1 MPVPPD
7 SAAPAEAC
15 YGRRMEDTSARSRLA
30 VPAIE
35 AARLLLGSVL
45 THDDGGEPVSVRVTE
60 VEAYLGEEDPG
71 SHAFRGR
78 TARNNTM
85 FGPAGHLYV
94 YFTYGM
100 HYCANVVC
108 GEEGQATG
116 LLLRGGEIV
125 GGIETARERRRRPRT
140 DLDLAR
146 GPARLAQALGIN
158 RALDGADVFAAPLH
172 LELPQSPV
180 PQALVSSGP
189 RVGVSGPGGSG
200 EYPWRFWLTG
210 DPTVSKYRPAAARAG
225 RGSGTSGGSAAV
237 GAGAVS
243 RNASS

>member
-1 MPVPPD
+1 
-7 SAAPAEAC
+7 
-15 YGRRMEDTSARSRLA
+15 MEDKSERSRLA
-30 VPAIE
+30 VPATE

-45 THDDGGEPVSVRVTE
+45 THDDGREPVSVRVTE
-60 VEAYLGEEDPG
+60 VEAYMGDVDPG

-108 GEEGQATG
+108 GEDGHATG
-116 LLLRGGEIV
+116 LLLRAGEIV
-125 GGIETARERRRRPRT
+125 GGVETARERRNNPRT

-158 RALDGADVFAAPLH
+158 RDLDGADVFAAPLR
-172 LELPQSPV
+172 LELPAEPV
-180 PQALVSSGP
+180 PAGEVSSGP
-189 RVGVSGPGGSG
+189 RVGVSGPGGTV
-200 EYPWRFWLTG
+200 EYPWRYWLTG
-210 DPTVSKYRPAAARAG
+210 EPTVSKYRPAQPKRRPA
-225 RGSGTSGGSAAV
+225 
-237 GAGAVS
+237 AGATA
-243 RNASS
+243 R

>member
-1 MPVPPD
+1 
-7 SAAPAEAC
+7 
-15 YGRRMEDTSARSRLA
+15 MEDTSARSRLA
-30 VPAIE
+30 VPATS

-45 THDDGGEPVSVRVTE
+45 THDDGGGPVSVRITE
-60 VEAYLGEEDPG
+60 VEAYMGDVDPG

-108 GEEGQATG
+108 GDEGFATG

-125 GGIETARERRRRPRT
+125 EGIETARVRRNNPRT

-158 RALDGADVFAAPLH
+158 RELDGADVFAAPLR
-172 LELPQSPV
+172 LELPDQPV
-180 PQALVSSGP
+180 ADALISSGP
-189 RVGVSGPGGSG
+189 RVGVSGAGGTD
-200 EYPWRFWLTG
+200 EYPWRFWLTA
-210 DPTVSKYRPAAARAG
+210 DPTVSKYRPAVARKRRTA
-225 RGSGTSGGSAAV
+225 
-237 GAGAVS
+237 AGATA
-243 RNASS
+243 R

>member
-1 MPVPPD
+1 
-7 SAAPAEAC
+7 
-15 YGRRMEDTSARSRLA
+15 MEDTSARSRLA
-30 VPAIE
+30 VPATS
-35 AARLLLGSVL
+35 AARLLLGSTL
-45 THDDGGEPVSVRVTE
+45 THDDGGRPVSVRVTE
-60 VEAYLGEEDPG
+60 VEAYMGDADPG

-108 GEEGQATG
+108 GDEGQATG
-116 LLLRGGEIV
+116 LLLRAGEITD
-125 GGIETARERRRRPRT
+125 GIETARERRGNPRT

-158 RALDGADVFAAPLH
+158 RNLDGADVFAAPLR
-172 LELPQSPV
+172 LELPDRAV
-180 PQALVSSGP
+180 PEELVSSGP

-200 EYPWRFWLTG
+200 EYPWRYWLTG
-210 DPTVSKYRPAAARAG
+210 DPTVSKYRPAQPRKQPA
-225 RGSGTSGGSAAV
+225 S
-237 GAGAVS
+237 AGATAL
-243 RNASS
+243 RP

>member
-1 MPVPPD
+1 
-7 SAAPAEAC
+7 
-15 YGRRMEDTSARSRLA
+15 MEDTRARARLA
-30 VPAIE
+30 VPATA
-35 AARLLLGSVL
+35 AARLLLGSIL
-45 THDDGGEPVSVRVTE
+45 THDDGGGSPVSVRVTE
-60 VEAYLGEEDPG
+60 VEAYMGDVDPG

-116 LLLRGGEIV
+116 LLLRAGKITD
-125 GGIETARERRRRPRT
+125 GIDTARERRGHPRT

-146 GPARLAQALGIN
+146 GPARLAQALGIT
-158 RALDGADVFAAPLH
+158 RELDGADVFAAPLR
-172 LELPQSPV
+172 LELPDREV
-180 PQALVSSGP
+180 AEELVSSGP
-189 RVGVSGPGGSG
+189 RVGVSGAGGST

-210 DPTVSKYRPAAARAG
+210 DPTVSKYRPAVARN
-225 RGSGTSGGSAAV
+225 RRTGSASTATSGAHAA
-237 GAGAVS
+237 GI
-243 RNASS
+243 

>member
-1 MPVPPD
+1 
-7 SAAPAEAC
+7 
-15 YGRRMEDTSARSRLA
+15 MEDSSARSRLA
-30 VPAIE
+30 VPATA

-45 THDDGGEPVSVRVTE
+45 THDDGGRRVSVRVTE
-60 VEAYLGEEDPG
+60 VEAYMGDVDPG

-108 GEEGQATG
+108 GVEGQATG
-116 LLLRGGEIV
+116 LLLRAGEITDGV
-125 GGIETARERRRRPRT
+125 ETARERRGNPRT

-158 RALDGADVFAAPLH
+158 RNLDGADVFAAPLQ
-172 LELPQSPV
+172 LQLPEREV
-180 PQALVSSGP
+180 PEERVSSGP
-189 RVGVSGPGGSG
+189 RVGVSGPGGST

-210 DPTVSKYRPAAARAG
+210 DPTVSKYRPAVARNRKTGAATTA
-225 RGSGTSGGSAAV
+225 TSGAHP
-237 GAGAVS
+237 AGA
-243 RNASS
+243 

>member
-1 MPVPPD
+1 
-7 SAAPAEAC
+7 
-15 YGRRMEDTSARSRLA
+15 MEDKSERSRLA
-30 VPAIE
+30 VPATE

-60 VEAYLGEEDPG
+60 VEAYMGDVDPG

-108 GEEGQATG
+108 GEDGHATG
-116 LLLRGGEIV
+116 LLLRAGEIV
-125 GGIETARERRRRPRT
+125 GGVETARERRNNPRT

-158 RALDGADVFAAPLH
+158 RDLDGADVFAAPLR
-172 LELPQSPV
+172 LELPAEPV
-180 PQALVSSGP
+180 PADEVSSGP
-189 RVGVSGPGGSG
+189 RVGVSGPGGTV
-200 EYPWRFWLTG
+200 EYPWRYWLTG
-210 DPTVSKYRPAAARAG
+210 EPTVSKYRPAQPKRRPA
-225 RGSGTSGGSAAV
+225 
-237 GAGAVS
+237 AGATA
-243 RNASS
+243 R

>member
-1 MPVPPD
+1 
-7 SAAPAEAC
+7 
-15 YGRRMEDTSARSRLA
+15 MEETGARSRLA
-30 VPAIE
+30 VPATE
-35 AARLLLGSVL
+35 AARLLLGSTL
-45 THDDGGEPVSVRVTE
+45 THDGGGEPVTVRVTE
-60 VEAYLGEEDPG
+60 VEAYMGDVDPG

-108 GEEGQATG
+108 GEDGQATG
-116 LLLRGGEIV
+116 LLLRAGEIIN
-125 GGIETARERRRRPRT
+125 GRETARERRGKPRT

-158 RALDGADVFAAPLH
+158 RALDGADVFAAPLR
-172 LELPQSPV
+172 LELPAAPV
-180 PQALVSSGP
+180 PEQLVSTGP
-189 RVGVSGPGGSG
+189 RVGVSGPGGSI

-210 DPTVSKYRPAAARAG
+210 DPTVSKYRPAQPRRRTA
-225 RGSGTSGGSAAV
+225 
-237 GAGAVS
+237 AGATAL
-243 RNASS
+243 RP

>member
-1 MPVPPD
+1 
-7 SAAPAEAC
+7 
-15 YGRRMEDTSARSRLA
+15 MEDKTERSRLA
-30 VPAIE
+30 VPATE

-45 THDDGGEPVSVRVTE
+45 THDDGVEPVSVRVTE
-60 VEAYLGEEDPG
+60 VEAYMGDVDPG

-108 GEEGQATG
+108 GEDGHATG
-116 LLLRGGEIV
+116 LLLRAGEIV
-125 GGIETARERRRRPRT
+125 GGVETARERRNNPRT

-158 RALDGADVFAAPLH
+158 RDLDGADVFAAPLR
-172 LELPQSPV
+172 LELPSEPV
-180 PQALVSSGP
+180 PADEVSSGP
-189 RVGVSGPGGSG
+189 RVGVSGPGGTV
-200 EYPWRFWLTG
+200 EYPWRYWLTG
-210 DPTVSKYRPAAARAG
+210 EPTVSKYRPAQPKRRPA
-225 RGSGTSGGSAAV
+225 
-237 GAGAVS
+237 AGATA
-243 RNASS
+243 R